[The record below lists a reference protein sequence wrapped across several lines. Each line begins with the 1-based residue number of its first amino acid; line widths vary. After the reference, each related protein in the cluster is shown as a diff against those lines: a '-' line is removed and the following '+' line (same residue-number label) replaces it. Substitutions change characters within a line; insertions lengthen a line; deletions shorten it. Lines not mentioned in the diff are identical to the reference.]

1 MKLDSIIENQKEILV
16 HLRHQNVG
24 IERMCDGDL
33 DDSLARPMNALNE
46 VEQLCGKV
54 EQAAF
59 AKTLVMLKNPLFLQ
73 HIQSCRNLL
82 CNTISFIL
90 DFSPGN
96 I

>member
-24 IERMCDGDL
+24 IEGTCDGDL

-46 VEQLCGKV
+46 VEEICGKV

-59 AKTLVMLKNPLFLQ
+59 AKTLVMLKKHFFFNTFKVVVIYYVIQLVLF
-73 HIQSCRNLL
+73 
-82 CNTISFIL
+82 
-90 DFSPGN
+90 
-96 I
+96 